1 MTKCNMRLINLKYED
16 IFLKTFM
23 KLGYETRSD
32 FNALKENLN
41 VNLKFSLQFSLKAI
55 RKVENAFAVNEFV
68 KQIVAVIMQAFNKF
82 KLNKTFVCFWDNSE
96 KWQHK
101 FHEQYF
107 HIFPIIFVLPSKII
121 THRHTNTYVRTHTQT
136 LVHRQANTLTRQQL
150 QMIYY
155 RDIINKYIN
164 I

>member
-23 KLGYETRSD
+23 KLGYETRFD

-55 RKVENAFAVNEFV
+55 RKVENGFAVNEFV

-96 KWQHK
+96 NGNTNSMNNI
-101 FHEQYF
+101 FIYF
-107 HIFPIIFVLPSKII
+107 QIFSFYLAKS
-121 THRHTNTYVRTHTQT
+121 
-136 LVHRQANTLTRQQL
+136 
-150 QMIYY
+150 
-155 RDIINKYIN
+155 
-164 I
+164 